1 MPLAPSAAVQGRLVL
16 THPEPR
22 IDRVAAHLRAQGID
36 VVVLPARRIVPQSDE
51 PSDASDAAAPL
62 ARLAEYTWVIPV
74 SPGAVDA
81 ALARRAA
88 GWPRATGL
96 AAVGPGTVA
105 ALARAGLA
113 APTVRVVAPV
123 SPPFDAD
130 ALLALPEFL
139 HGAGARVLV
148 LRGASGRDGWVDVL
162 RARGFVVDVVRAY
175 RLEAAEPAAGEI
187 DRLRAWVA
195 CDAPAA
201 FAFSSVDAI
210 DVTLRRLEAAGALD
224 WAMRQRALVLH
235 PRHAAHLAGLGWS
248 RTVQVAPGEAALMQA
263 LESA

>member
-1 MPLAPSAAVQGRLVL
+1 LALGANLLAAAAAVVPIPGALSFDQACCLLGNYETAYHCLVTRGRLREGETVL
-16 THPEPR
+16 IH
-22 IDRVAAHLRAQGID
+22 G
-36 VVVLPARRIVPQSDE
+36 
-51 PSDASDAAAPL
+51 
-62 ARLAEYTWVIPV
+62 
-74 SPGAVDA
+74 
-81 ALARRAA
+81 AA
-88 GWPRATGL
+88 GATGL
-96 AAVGPGTVA
+96 AAVEVAREA
-105 ALARAGLA
+105 ALARVGLA

-148 LRGASGRDGWVDVL
+148 LRGASGRDAWVDVL
-162 RARGFVVDVVRAY
+162 RTRGFVVDVVRAY

-235 PRHAAHLAGLGWS
+235 PRHAGHLAGLGWS